1 MLQVDGTPPHPTQ
14 HLFWCPSLIGALLL
28 LAIAGATGAYQ
39 ITVAATFTSWTPD
52 GVRGSAFGVA
62 RTGLRV
68 AQGVGVAAG
77 GGLAQAIGSAV
88 DTLQTGEAVAI
99 QGVEGAVAPMKVV
112 ESVMAA
118 QRSLQ
123 TVLAIRD
130 KAVSAYQEIAR
141 MAI

>member
-1 MLQVDGTPPHPTQ
+1 MLEGV
-14 HLFWCPSLIGALLL
+14 SSIGPVSP
-28 LAIAGATGAYQ
+28 AGGVRSPQSA
-39 ITVAATFTSWTPD
+39 AAT
-52 GVRGSAFGVA
+52 
-62 RTGLRV
+62 
-68 AQGVGVAAG
+68 AAG
-77 GGLAQAIGSAV
+77 PTFDQAIAQAIGSAI

-99 QGVEGAVAPMKVV
+99 QGVEGAAAPMKVV

-130 KAVSAYQEIAR
+130 RAVAAFQEVAR

>member
-1 MLQVDGTPPHPTQ
+1 MIENVSAIGSA
-14 HLFWCPSLIGALLL
+14 SLS
-28 LAIAGATGAYQ
+28 AGVRSAHS
-39 ITVAATFTSWTPD
+39 AATATEGPSFEQ
-52 GVRGSAFGVA
+52 A
-62 RTGLRV
+62 
-68 AQGVGVAAG
+68 
-77 GGLAQAIGSAV
+77 LAQAVGSAV

-99 QGVEGAVAPMKVV
+99 QGVEGAAAPMKVV

-130 KAVSAYQEIAR
+130 KAVAAFQEIAR